1 LENREKLKM
10 QSNLNKMSVPQVPAG
25 GATSGGVRW
34 RDKRKGTACE
44 QQQTIDMYVCM
55 CIVRP
60 KLQSITQCE
69 VWFGPNGWVKKGL
82 VGWKG
87 AEKVGATSP
96 CQAVIVM

>member
-1 LENREKLKM
+1 
-10 QSNLNKMSVPQVPAG
+10 
-25 GATSGGVRW
+25 
-34 RDKRKGTACE
+34 
-44 QQQTIDMYVCM
+44 MYVCM
-55 CIVRP
+55 SIVRP